1 MDALIGST
9 AYAVSSGHTLII
21 ALQSGGRQGD
31 SLEGWAVYRVNQG
44 VISMADKSIYGYTL
58 RDRYGQVVHIGQT
71 NNPRARRAEHR
82 LEEKEFYTLRT
93 ERGGMTKEQADKWE
107 RDWLEGY
114 RKPHGR
120 NPRYSRTMDGQ
131 PTGKIYER
139 GESKP
144 SKRSRRPR
152 VQEVEVMV
160 AVPEIGYC
168 LRCGKEIVFNPQRP
182 YCTTDFRTW
191 GRFKNT
197 EYEEQFCHSCG
208 DEHVTSM
215 PKPMCRSCYRSN
227 RAFVA

>member
-1 MDALIGST
+1 
-9 AYAVSSGHTLII
+9 
-21 ALQSGGRQGD
+21 
-31 SLEGWAVYRVNQG
+31 
-44 VISMADKSIYGYTL
+44 MADKSIYGYTL
-58 RDRYGQVVHIGQT
+58 RDRYGQVVYIGQT

-82 LEEKEFYTLRT
+82 LEEKEFYKLRT
-93 ERGGMTKEQADKWE
+93 ERGGMTKAQADKWE

-114 RKPHGR
+114 RKRHGR
-120 NPRYSRTMDGQ
+120 NPRYNRTMDGQ
-131 PTGKIYER
+131 PTGKIYKR

-160 AVPEIGYC
+160 AVPETGYC
-168 LRCGKEIVFNPQRP
+168 LRCGKEIAFNPQRP

-191 GRFKNT
+191 GRFKST

-215 PKPMCRSCYRSN
+215 AKPMCRSCYRSN